1 MSLHMYDGL
10 QRVLRHWIGE
20 TDLTLQN
27 ITNNFAKWFVTAVKS
42 SLNLANP
49 LISDHPIILPV
60 MANLKKMMFQNG
72 NSICKELPEKSN
84 TKPAL

>member
-1 MSLHMYDGL
+1 
-10 QRVLRHWIGE
+10 
-20 TDLTLQN
+20 
-27 ITNNFAKWFVTAVKS
+27 VTAVKS